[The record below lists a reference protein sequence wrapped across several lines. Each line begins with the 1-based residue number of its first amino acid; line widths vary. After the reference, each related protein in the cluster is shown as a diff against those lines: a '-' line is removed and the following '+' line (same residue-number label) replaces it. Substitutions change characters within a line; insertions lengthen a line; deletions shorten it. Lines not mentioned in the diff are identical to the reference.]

1 MPLRFCNDGLRAV
14 AARRWLGDSQNV
26 ARYAVVAAVCLVCD
40 LVLPGRPGLA
50 ISAALFL
57 FWSLWLT
64 RHEMKR
70 ALLGLNPIVSYQG
83 WQAMTLGVAP
93 LYVLGLRRVITDN
106 EGV

>member
-1 MPLRFCNDGLRAV
+1 MPLRFCNDGLGAL
-14 AARRWLGDSQNV
+14 AARRWLRDSQNV
-26 ARYAVVAAVCLVCD
+26 ARYAVLGVVCLLCD
-40 LVLPGRPGLA
+40 LILPARLGLP

-83 WQAMTLGVAP
+83 WQAVTLGVAP
-93 LYVLGLRRVITDN
+93 LYILGLRRVIIN
-106 EGV
+106 HEGG